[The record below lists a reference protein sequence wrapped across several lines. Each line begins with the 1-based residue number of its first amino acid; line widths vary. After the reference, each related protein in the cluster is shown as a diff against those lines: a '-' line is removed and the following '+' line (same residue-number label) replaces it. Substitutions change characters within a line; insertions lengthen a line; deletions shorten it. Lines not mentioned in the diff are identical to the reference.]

1 MNIAYHLKTV
11 YRNFI
16 SQRPYSF
23 LNLIGLIIGLCIS
36 FIALL
41 YVTEETGY
49 DTFHENSKDIYR
61 LLTKEINSDEIASP
75 NTTAHIGKELQ
86 EEIPEIKNVIRYK
99 NAFFRINGLIEA
111 RGIYADPELFNVFTF
126 NITAGNIESFKDDV
140 FVIVI
145 SEEFALREFGAI
157 DVVGKSIELEKEEKI
172 KYTIRAVYKEFPK
185 KSTLKPSYI
194 LPIKSQI
201 KEKVPGV
208 EISSFNTYFLLE
220 KNSNHNDTAAKVLK
234 KGYKLQSLEDIHL
247 HSDGSIKVLLS
258 YALIG
263 VLILLI
269 SLLNFLLLYTAITQ
283 RRFKEFAIRKVNGLS
298 ELGLLKM
305 FMVESI
311 IISLIAAT
319 LAIILVG
326 LVLPFFNSFTKSNIE
341 FSWFSNAPFFIYA
354 IGLVIVVA
362 LLSGYKLYH
371 YLNKYNAIEFIG
383 KTKTSKKTNFFL
395 KSNGLALQLIIVSFM
410 LIFSLGYY
418 KQLDFILTSDKGY
431 NPKHVFVIGGLAIN
445 SEIFKEEAKKHPEI
459 SDVAMGQPIPDPTGS
474 SITRIHNIDSPSEL
488 VEMELFS
495 VDYNYIPLYGI
506 TITEGRNFSNEFI
519 TDKMDAI
526 ILNETAV
533 KLLNLEK
540 PIGIKTNMGTIIGV
554 VKDFNFEALHKSI
567 RPSIFKVVTENNS
580 SKMIIGYKPEDKENT
595 IAIIETLLGNQNVQL
610 ANILNPTYSDPEM
623 INIFGSMEEARKQ
636 IFDPNY
642 MDSVNEMFYEKEKTL
657 QKTILLLTI
666 IAMFITILGL
676 IGMSLFKTQQKTKEI
691 GIRKVNGATITE
703 IMLMLN
709 KDFIKWVVIA
719 FVIACPIAYYAM
731 RKWLE
736 NFAYKTSLSW
746 WVFAL
751 AGVFTL
757 VIALVT
763 VSWQTYRAATRNPV
777 ESLRDE

>member
-1 MNIAYHLKTV
+1 MNIVYHLKTV

-23 LNLIGLIIGLCIS
+23 LNLIGLSMGLCIS

-61 LLTKEINSDEIASP
+61 LLTKEINSEEIASP

-86 EEIPEIKNVIRYK
+86 EEIPEIKNVIRYQ
-99 NAFFRINGLIEA
+99 NAYSRINGLFE
-111 RGIYADPELFNVFTF
+111 RGGIYADPELFDAFTF
-126 NITAGNIESFKDDV
+126 DIIVGHIESFKDDV
-140 FVIVI
+140 FAIVI
-145 SEEFALREFGAI
+145 SEEFALREFGTT
-157 DVVGKSIELEKEEKI
+157 DVIGKSIELEREDKI
-172 KYTIRAVYKEFPK
+172 KYTVRAVYKNFPK
-185 KSTLKPSYI
+185 KSTLKPSFV
-194 LPIKSQI
+194 LPIKNQI
-201 KEKVPGV
+201 KEKIPGV
-208 EISSFNTYFLLE
+208 KISSFKTFLLLE
-220 KNSNHNDTAAKVLK
+220 KNSNHNATADKVLN
-234 KGYKLQSLEDIHL
+234 KGYKLMPLEDIHL
-247 HSDGSIKVLLS
+247 HSDGAIKVLLS

-305 FMVESI
+305 FMIESI
-311 IISLIAAT
+311 IISFLAAI
-319 LAIILVG
+319 LAILLVG
-326 LVLPFFNSFTKSNIE
+326 LILPFFNSFTKSNIE
-341 FSWFSNAPFFIYA
+341 FSWFSNAPFFMYA

-371 YLNKYNAIEFIG
+371 YLNTYNAIEFIG
-383 KTKTSKKTNFFL
+383 KIKTSKKTNFFL
-395 KSNGLALQLIIVSFM
+395 KNNGLALQLIIVSFM

-431 NPKHVFVIGGLAIN
+431 KPQHVFVIGGLAIN
-445 SEIFKEEAKKHPEI
+445 TEIFKEEAKKHPEI
-459 SDVAMGQPIPDPTGS
+459 LEVAMGQAIPDPTGS
-474 SITRIHNIDSPSEL
+474 SISRIHRMDSPSEI
-488 VEMELFS
+488 VEMELFN

-506 TITEGRNFSNEFI
+506 TITDGRNFSNEFM
-519 TDKMDAI
+519 TDKTDAI

-533 KLLNLEK
+533 KLLNLEN
-540 PIGIKTNMGTIIGV
+540 PVGIKTNVGTIIGV

-567 RPSIFKVVTENNS
+567 RPSIFKVVMENTS
-580 SKMIIGYKPEDKENT
+580 SKLVISYKPEAKEKT
-595 IAIIETLLGNQNVQL
+595 ITIIKTLIGTQNEHL
-610 ANILNPTYSDPEM
+610 RNILNPTYSDAEM
-623 INIFGSMEEARKQ
+623 INVYGSMEKARKQ

-642 MDSVNEMFYEKEKTL
+642 MDSVNERFYEKEKTL
-657 QKTILLLTI
+657 QKTILLLTT

-691 GIRKVNGATITE
+691 GIRKVNGATVTE
-703 IMLMLN
+703 IMFMLN
-709 KDFIKWVVIA
+709 KDFIKWVIIA
-719 FVIACPIAYYAM
+719 FVIACPIAYFAM
-731 RKWLE
+731 HKWLE

-751 AGVFTL
+751 AGVMTL